1 MTPSYR
7 DRSRPGAGAA
17 VLRPFRGS
25 SVYRSEPR
33 IERDLSNW
41 SPTAMTPETPRN
53 EQAPTTRE
61 LGIEL
66 LALDLASCTRC
77 TGTLTNIE
85 RAIEAV
91 RPVAAAMGST
101 LALRKLVVASEQQA
115 LELRFVSS
123 PTIRVDGREIVFETL
138 ESSCGS
144 CSELCGCS
152 EGTDCRVWS
161 YQGVEHEEAPV
172 GLVVE
177 ALLRALVGG
186 GGSPSAPARASEP
199 FAVPENLRRFFA
211 GKRAKSAAP
220 ETAGASACCPP
231 SELATCCAPEE
242 KPGCCA
248 PATNSCGCN

>member
-1 MTPSYR
+1 MTAAT
-7 DRSRPGAGAA
+7 SRTESSPG
-17 VLRPFRGS
+17 
-25 SVYRSEPR
+25 
-33 IERDLSNW
+33 
-41 SPTAMTPETPRN
+41 
-53 EQAPTTRE
+53 TTRE
-61 LGIEL
+61 LDIEL

-85 RAIEAV
+85 KAIEAV
-91 RPVAAAMGST
+91 RPVAAAMGT
-101 LALRKLVVASEQQA
+101 ALALRKRVVASEPEA
-115 LELRFVSS
+115 LELRFASS

-138 ESSCGS
+138 ESSCGA

-152 EGTDCRVWS
+152 EGTDCRVWT
-161 YQGVEHEEAPV
+161 YQGAEHEEAPV

-186 GGSPSAPARASEP
+186 AGAPTAPARASEP

-211 GKRAKSAAP
+211 GKRAKASAP
-220 ETAGASACCPP
+220 EAVAGSACCPP

-248 PATNSCGCN
+248 PATGSCGCN

>member
-1 MTPSYR
+1 MTAATSR
-7 DRSRPGAGAA
+7 TESRPG
-17 VLRPFRGS
+17 
-25 SVYRSEPR
+25 
-33 IERDLSNW
+33 
-41 SPTAMTPETPRN
+41 TAC
-53 EQAPTTRE
+53 E
-61 LGIEL
+61 LDIEL

-85 RAIEAV
+85 KAIEAV
-91 RPVAAAMGST
+91 RPVAAAMGTT
-101 LALRKLVVASEQQA
+101 LVLRKLVVGSEQEA
-115 LELRFVSS
+115 LERRFVSS
-123 PTIRVDGREIVFETL
+123 PTIRVDGREIVFETQ

-186 GGSPSAPARASEP
+186 AGSPSAPARASEP

-211 GKRAKSAAP
+211 GKSAKAVAP
-220 ETAGASACCPP
+220 EAVAASACCPP

-242 KPGCCA
+242 KTGCCA
-248 PATNSCGCN
+248 PAAASCGCN